1 MRFTLTCKEGTDDD
15 VVALLEMLNRH
26 AGGADLK
33 PRLLAKSGTP
43 GDMGVLHDAIAFAS
57 ENREL
62 IETSLTVFG
71 AWLEARFQPSTWT
84 VSNGRRTVQVTTTKI
99 DRETLEA
106 LSALLEEDTEPDT
119 D

>member
-1 MRFTLTCKEGTDDD
+1 MTCDEGTDDD

-26 AGGADLK
+26 ASGADLK
-33 PRLLAKSGTP
+33 PQLLARPGAP

-62 IETSLTVFG
+62 IETSLSVFG
-71 AWLEARFQPSTWT
+71 AWLEARFQPCTWT
-84 VSNGRRTVQVTTTKI
+84 VSNGRRTVQVKSTKL

-106 LSALLEEDTEPDT
+106 LSSLLEEDTEPDT